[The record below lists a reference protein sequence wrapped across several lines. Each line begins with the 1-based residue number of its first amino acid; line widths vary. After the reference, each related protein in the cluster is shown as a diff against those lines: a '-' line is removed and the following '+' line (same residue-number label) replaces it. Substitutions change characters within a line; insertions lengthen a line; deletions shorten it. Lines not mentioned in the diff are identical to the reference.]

1 MPDLK
6 TAMRVAEKSEN
17 IQDLFLNNIR
27 RDRALVTLH
36 LLTGAKL
43 TGKIRSFDKFSLI
56 LEANHQEQLIFKHA
70 ISTVVVARGHGEV
83 REHRAPVAH
92 VAPPPPIPPTGT
104 SGTEE

>member
-70 ISTVVVARGHGEV
+70 IATITPQARGGS
-83 REHRAPVAH
+83 
-92 VAPPPPIPPTGT
+92 TGNGGVQPAGGSAT
-104 SGTEE
+104 SNSPSEG